1 MEVILEVERGDGT
14 RSWHR
19 VASLPFSVGRGY
31 ANDLILDD
39 PYVDARHV
47 TLARDASGALVLQDH
62 GSVNGVVREGG
73 TVRAASV
80 TVAPGDAVRLGR
92 TTLRLRAVD
101 EAVAPALVDAPA
113 EAAVEAP
120 VKAPLP
126 DALPVAVPMPASAPS
141 PVREPRARALARL
154 ATTPAG
160 SLALTVLAMAAFA
173 VNGWLG
179 SATRASAGEAFGGG
193 FGFIAL
199 AAAWAGAWALAG
211 RVAVRRLRFVA
222 HMGVAAAGA
231 LGALLATVAIGWLTF
246 LFPDATLVDVT
257 SSLLMCGL
265 LAAVIAG
272 HLALA
277 STLPAR
283 RRWRNA
289 GLAVGTM
296 LGVGMLGSLTKG
308 DDFSDVPSYPGVL
321 KPMPAA
327 WVPTR
332 TVDEF
337 GTVMRELRKDADE
350 LAVEQ
355 QDERPAVTR
364 DSTGR

>member
-39 PYVDARHV
+39 PYVDARHAS
-47 TLARDASGALVLQDH
+47 LARDDSGALVLLDH
-62 GSVNGVVREGG
+62 GTVNGVVGEGG
-73 TVRAASV
+73 TVRGASV
-80 TVAPGDAVRLGR
+80 AVAPGDTVRVGR
-92 TTLRLRAVD
+92 TTLRVRAVD
-101 EAVAPALVDAPA
+101 EAVAPALLDTLHQDAR
-113 EAAVEAP
+113 
-120 VKAPLP
+120 
-126 DALPVAVPMPASAPS
+126 PVAVPMPAPVRPPAAAPVPSS
-141 PVREPRARALARL
+141 PVRAPRAEALARL

-173 VNGWLG
+173 LNGWLG
-179 SATRASAGEAFGGG
+179 SATRASASEAFGGA

-199 AAAWAGAWALAG
+199 AAVWAGAWALAG

-231 LGALLATVAIGWLTF
+231 LGALAATIAIGWLTF
-246 LFPDATLVDVT
+246 LFPDATLVDVV
-257 SSLLMCGL
+257 SSLLMFGL
-265 LAAVIAG
+265 LASVIVG

-296 LGVGMLGSLTKG
+296 LGVGMLGSLTKA

-332 TVDEF
+332 SVDEF

-350 LAVEQ
+350 LAAEQ
-355 QDERPAVTR
+355 QDERPAGAR